1 MKVPL
6 KDWRFLGCT
15 AEYAEAATVLFGA
28 PFDGTTSYRPGARFA
43 PQAMRS
49 ESFGIE
55 TYSPYRKADLEEA
68 FVCDIGDIDIPIGN
82 TFESLYLIGQL
93 SGEILKDGKKPLM
106 MGGEHLVSVPAVKAA
121 WEKYPDLAV
130 LHFDAH
136 TDLREEY
143 LGEKMSHSAAM
154 RRVHDFMGDG
164 AIWQFGIR
172 SGMAEEYAWA
182 REGHTYLNEFTLD
195 AVPKAVKAV
204 GSRPVYLTVDL
215 DVLDPSVF
223 PGTGT
228 PEAGGV
234 SFNELMKAL
243 AALKG
248 LDIVAADVVELS
260 PHYDP
265 SGISTAAACKV
276 VREIALLL
284 LK

>member
-1 MKVPL
+1 MKVPM
-6 KDWRFLGCT
+6 KDFRFMSCT
-15 AEYAEAATVLFGA
+15 ADIKDAKIVLFGA
-28 PFDGTTSYRPGARFA
+28 PFDGTVSYRPGARFA
-43 PQAMRS
+43 PQAIRS

-55 TYSPYRKADLEEA
+55 TYSPYQQADLTDA
-68 FVCDIGDIDIPIGN
+68 NVSDIGDIDIPIGN
-82 TFESLYLIGQL
+82 TAESIRYIHELV
-93 SGEILKDGKKPLM
+93 SGIIKQGRKLLM
-106 MGGEHLVSVPAVKAA
+106 MGGEHLVSVPAIKAA
-121 WEKYPDLAV
+121 HEMYADLAV

-143 LGEKMSHSAAM
+143 LGEALSHSAAM
-154 RRVHDFMGDG
+154 RRAHEYVGDG

-182 REGHTYLNEFTLD
+182 GQGHTSLNEFTLD
-195 AVPKAVKAV
+195 AVPRAVEAI
-204 GSRPVYLTVDL
+204 GSRPVYLTIDL

-234 SFNELMKAL
+234 TFRELMQAL

-248 LDIVAADVVELS
+248 MNIVGADVVELS

-265 SGISTAAACKV
+265 SGVSTSVACKV
-276 VREIALLL
+276 VREVALLL
-284 LK
+284 